1 MTKQQLIKQIHAELK
16 NGKRLPLYGYR
27 VKNKYFPVIGE
38 GSLDASIVFIGEAPG
53 LNEAISGRPFIGA
66 AGRVLD
72 ELLAS
77 IKLER
82 TDVYITSVLLD
93 RPPENRDPSAKEIK
107 AYTPFLVRQLEI
119 IKPKVI
125 ATLGRFSMNF
135 IFNHLGLED
144 QLQTIGRIHGQ
155 VFEVKASWGG
165 VTLIPLYHPAAA
177 LYGASI
183 KPTLIKDFKVL
194 KKYI

>member
-1 MTKQQLIKQIHAELK
+1 MTKQQLIKQIHDELK
-16 NGKRLPLYGYR
+16 NGQKLPLYSYR
-27 VKNKYFPVIGE
+27 TKNNYFPVIGE
-38 GSLDASIVFIGEAPG
+38 GSLDAKIVFIGEAPG
-53 LNEAISGRPFIGA
+53 LNEAKTGRPFIGA

-82 TDVYITSVLLD
+82 NDVYITSILLD
-93 RPPENRDPSAKEIK
+93 RPPENRDPLPKEIK

-135 IFNHLGLED
+135 IFNHLELEN
-144 QLQTIGRIHGQ
+144 QLQTIGKIHGQ
-155 VFEVKASWGG
+155 VFKVKASWGE
-165 VTLIPLYHPAAA
+165 VTVLPLYHPAAA
-177 LYGASI
+177 LYGSSI
-183 KPTLIKDFKVL
+183 KPTLISDFKNL